1 MWTNV
6 GAMCDV
12 IITQQ
17 LKMSFHFHFSVGLVR
32 WCVAN
37 LGKAIH
43 NRLLWLCYVAC
54 IEPASTTHSR
64 RLCAMCELVCAVNV
78 WWESSSSRK
87 LTANFF
93 PLRSAHFI
101 LSVLLFA
108 AAEKRNKGNG
118 GKSLLFSHLVWFA
131 GVIACA
137 DDDCGLSVFFSAAA
151 NENESAKNQCWTLQ
165 AGVAMKLRNI
175 KSFSAT
181 VCVLYSWRL
190 GREKKVWRFRGVH
203 SFVSCSTNVYT
214 KNHAIFLFA
223 FCFLSRTLLCC
234 VWVVKIRFFR
244 IHQTFFLHSL
254 ISSCHQEQINYHQT
268 KWPIMLEWHCDKQRR
283 WKRFRIDDDV
293 VELYLEQRFIS
304 SHFLR
309 SKNTL
314 SQN

>member
-1 MWTNV
+1 
-6 GAMCDV
+6 MCDV

-17 LKMSFHFHFSVGLVR
+17 LKMSFHFHFSVALVR

-190 GREKKVWRFRGVH
+190 GREKKFGGSAVFTRSFHAQQMFTQKITRYFC
-203 SFVSCSTNVYT
+203 SLFVSSL
-214 KNHAIFLFA
+214 A
-223 FCFLSRTLLCC
+223 LCC
-234 VWVVKIRFFR
+234 VVCGWLKSDFSGFIRPFFF
-244 IHQTFFLHSL
+244 IHSFPPV
-254 ISSCHQEQINYHQT
+254 I
-268 KWPIMLEWHCDKQRR
+268 K
-283 WKRFRIDDDV
+283 
-293 VELYLEQRFIS
+293 
-304 SHFLR
+304 
-309 SKNTL
+309 SK
-314 SQN
+314 